1 MRFWDSSAIIPLI
14 VKEAQSEYCIQA
26 YRADCDVLVWT
37 LSKVEIFS
45 ALCRRLRDGA
55 LGPDAFNAASHRM
68 NSLFETIYE
77 VTTIQRV
84 KDRAIRLL
92 RIHPL
97 RAADALQL
105 AAVMVA
111 AEENTQR
118 LPLMCF
124 DDRLTAAARLEG
136 FQVNPH

>member
-1 MRFWDSSAIIPLI
+1 MRFWDSSAIIPLV
-14 VKEAQSEYCIQA
+14 VKEAHSEYCIQA
-26 YRADCDVLVWT
+26 YRADCDMLIWT

-55 LGPDAFNAASHRM
+55 LGPEAFDAASRRM
-68 NSLFETIYE
+68 NALFETIYE
-77 VTTIQRV
+77 VSAIQRV

-111 AEENTQR
+111 TEENAQR

-136 FQVNPH
+136 FAVNPP

>member
-26 YRADCDVLVWT
+26 YRADCDVLAWT
-37 LSKVEIFS
+37 MSKIEIFS

-55 LGPDAFNAASHRM
+55 LGPAAFDAATNRM
-68 NSLFETIYE
+68 NTLFETIYE
-77 VTTIQRV
+77 VSAIQRV

-111 AEENTQR
+111 TEENSRR

-136 FQVNPH
+136 FEVSPR

>member
-14 VKEAQSEYCIQA
+14 VKEVQSEYCIQA
-26 YRADCDVLVWT
+26 YRADRDVLVWT

-45 ALCRRLRDGA
+45 ALCRRWRDDA
-55 LGPDAFNAASHRM
+55 LGPDYFDDASRRM
-68 NSLFETIYE
+68 NTFFETIYE
-77 VTTIQRV
+77 VSAIQRV

>member
-14 VKEAQSEYCIQA
+14 VREAQSEYCIQA
-26 YRADCDVLVWT
+26 YRADRDMLVWT

-45 ALCRRLRDGA
+45 ALCRRWRDDA
-55 LGPDAFNAASHRM
+55 LGPDSFDAASRRM
-68 NSLFETIYE
+68 NTFFETIYE
-77 VTTIQRV
+77 VSAIQRV

-111 AEENTQR
+111 TEENAQR
-118 LPLMCF
+118 LPVMCF

-136 FQVNPH
+136 FEVNPH